1 MHVTLRPGST
11 VASQQTTRQ
20 AWSTATGQFTF
31 TPYDTIRQSTQ
42 VPEVF
47 RKRSQWRDDSG
58 RENGYYSYTENEP
71 NHFIPVEFDSEHFC
85 WIEIRW
91 ITEPE
96 TSVVADH
103 WQAFQIARE
112 ELGLDIT
119 IEERDQYITNAP
131 STPGSFRAPL
141 NTSTPITREPSPAMS
156 TSSRPS
162 VINLFPDL
170 VSPQTQEIIRL
181 AEILHITNEP
191 MSQTITAQAQVGT
204 INPITGHM
212 VTDDDVAVNRA
223 IGPDRADP
231 PSSDR
236 FTRRPYGGG
245 LPSGG
250 PPGGF
255 SGGPPGGGGAG
266 SPGANLAPLPGPEAP
281 RGSDKLIG
289 NPPSIFNGDKT
300 KSEEFSTQW
309 QLYEGVN
316 MTNNQ
321 MRIPFQRAMLFL
333 TYLQGPLVNEWV
345 KAMSAWLR
353 LQVTNFHVRLHDEW
367 LWESTM
373 QAFNRQFADV
383 LEQEK
388 AKALLRKGF
397 KMEGGDLDA
406 YISKFEQT
414 VRHAGLNHD
423 DPLVLDKFT
432 DKLPVKMYEDI
443 YTHKQPRTYEQWRQ
457 EAIQQQKA
465 FVHL

>member
-1 MHVTLRPGST
+1 MRTVRVTLRPGST
-11 VASQQTTRQ
+11 VASQQTTREN
-20 AWSTATGQFTF
+20 WSIATGRDIF
-31 TPYDTIRQSTQ
+31 TPYDTIRQSAQ

-47 RKRSQWRDDSG
+47 RKRSQWREDSG

-71 NHFIPVEFDSEHFC
+71 NHFIPVEFDSERFC

-96 TSVVADH
+96 MSIVADH

-119 IEERDQYITNAP
+119 IEERDQYIANVP

-141 NTSTPITREPSPAMS
+141 NTSTPISRAPSPATS

-170 VSPQTQEIIRL
+170 ISPQTQEIIRL
-181 AEILHITNEP
+181 AEILHITNDP
-191 MSQTITAQAQVGT
+191 MSQTLTMQAQIGT

-212 VTDDDVAVNRA
+212 LTEDDVAVHRA
-223 IGPDRADP
+223 VGPDRADP
-231 PSSDR
+231 PSNPASDR
-236 FTRRPYGGG
+236 YPRRPYGGG

-250 PPGGF
+250 PPGGIG
-255 SGGPPGGGGAG
+255 GGPPGGGGGGPPGGGGGRG
-266 SPGANLAPLPGPEAP
+266 SPGANLAPLPGLGAQ

-289 NPPSIFNGDKT
+289 NPPSIFNGDKS

-316 MTNNQ
+316 TTNNQ
-321 MRIPFQRAMLFL
+321 MRIPFQRSMLFL

-353 LQVTNFHVRLHDEW
+353 LQITNFHVRLEDE
-367 LWESTM
+367 
-373 QAFNRQFADV
+373 
-383 LEQEK
+383 
-388 AKALLRKGF
+388 
-397 KMEGGDLDA
+397 
-406 YISKFEQT
+406 
-414 VRHAGLNHD
+414 
-423 DPLVLDKFT
+423 
-432 DKLPVKMYEDI
+432 
-443 YTHKQPRTYEQWRQ
+443 
-457 EAIQQQKA
+457 
-465 FVHL
+465 

>member
-1 MHVTLRPGST
+1 MRTVRVTLRRGFT

-20 AWSTATGQFTF
+20 AWSTATGQFAF
-31 TPYDTIRQSTQ
+31 TPYDTIRQSAQ

-71 NHFIPVEFDSEHFC
+71 NHFIPVEFDSERFC

-96 TSVVADH
+96 TSIVADH

-119 IEERDQYITNAP
+119 IEERNQYIADAP
-131 STPGSFRAPL
+131 STPDSFRAPL
-141 NTSTPITREPSPAMS
+141 NTSTPISRAPSPATL

-162 VINLFPDL
+162 FINLFPNL

-181 AEILHITNEP
+181 AEILHITNDP

-250 PPGGF
+250 PPGGGG
-255 SGGPPGGGGAG
+255 GGPPG
-266 SPGANLAPLPGPEAP
+266 
-281 RGSDKLIG
+281 R
-289 NPPSIFNGDKT
+289 
-300 KSEEFSTQW
+300 
-309 QLYEGVN
+309 
-316 MTNNQ
+316 
-321 MRIPFQRAMLFL
+321 
-333 TYLQGPLVNEWV
+333 
-345 KAMSAWLR
+345 
-353 LQVTNFHVRLHDEW
+353 
-367 LWESTM
+367 
-373 QAFNRQFADV
+373 
-383 LEQEK
+383 
-388 AKALLRKGF
+388 
-397 KMEGGDLDA
+397 
-406 YISKFEQT
+406 
-414 VRHAGLNHD
+414 
-423 DPLVLDKFT
+423 
-432 DKLPVKMYEDI
+432 
-443 YTHKQPRTYEQWRQ
+443 
-457 EAIQQQKA
+457 
-465 FVHL
+465 